1 MVNFKTYSLSAYSI
15 LIYSLLSSEISCNED
30 ILGNDKFWGE
40 LNNCGIRPSNIGFV
54 SNVTD
59 ENNFDSCFYTDYVKE
74 TVDKGLSIYKKINQT
89 KHIEKKCYA
98 EFISTIRD
106 LISLQNNAKL
116 IFKSDSVRLKL
127 VYKNCNFTIDYDYGV
142 NDSVFIMKDEDGNL
156 NIKECSLDNILS
168 TLESYF
174 ERIPERIT
182 SAA

>member
-15 LIYSLLSSEISCNED
+15 LIYSLLSNEISCNED
-30 ILGNDKFWGE
+30 ILGSDKFWNE
-40 LNNCGIRPSNIGFV
+40 LNNYEIHPSNTGFI

-74 TVDKGLSIYKKINQT
+74 AVDKGLSVYRKINPT
-89 KHIEKKCYA
+89 KHIEKNCYA
-98 EFISTIRD
+98 EFISAVRN
-106 LISLQNNAKL
+106 LISLQNNTKV

-127 VYKNCNFTIDYDYGV
+127 VYKNYSFTIDYDYGV

-174 ERIPERIT
+174 EGIPERIT

>member
-1 MVNFKTYSLSAYSI
+1 MVNFKTYSLSVYSI
-15 LIYSLLSSEISCNED
+15 LIYSLLSNEISCNED
-30 ILGNDKFWGE
+30 ILGNDKFWSK
-40 LNNCGIRPSNIGFV
+40 LNNCEIRSSNADFISNITV
-54 SNVTD
+54 
-59 ENNFDSCFYTDYVKE
+59 ENNFDNYFYTDYVKE
-74 TVDKGLSIYKKINQT
+74 VVNKGLSIYRKINPN
-89 KHIEKKCYA
+89 KYIEESCYA
-98 EFISTIRD
+98 EFISTIRN

-127 VYKNCNFTIDYDYGV
+127 VYKNYNFTIDYDYGV

-174 ERIPERIT
+174 EGIPERIT